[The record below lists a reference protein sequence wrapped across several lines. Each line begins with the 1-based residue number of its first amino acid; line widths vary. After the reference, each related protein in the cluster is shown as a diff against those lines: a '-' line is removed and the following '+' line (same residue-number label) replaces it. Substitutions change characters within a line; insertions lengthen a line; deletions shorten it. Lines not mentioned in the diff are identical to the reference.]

1 MSTSRHPRSWVTS
14 ANDHPDFALQNLP
27 FGVFSRLGKGM
38 GTDRRGGVAIG
49 DCIFDLRAAL
59 EASLFTGVARVA
71 AQAASRGQLNDF
83 FALGPASRQALRNEL
98 MHLLDENSPQREH
111 LQGLGKTLLLP
122 MSECR
127 MHLPATVGDYT
138 DFYVGIHHAMN
149 VGRLFRPD
157 NPLLPNY
164 KYVPIAYHGRAST
177 LCVSGTPVKRPNG
190 QTLAPGAEVPTVGP
204 SKRLDYELEV
214 GVWMGQGNEV
224 GEPISIAEAGEH
236 IAGFC
241 LLNDWSARDLQAWEY
256 QPLGPFLAKSF
267 ATSLAPW
274 VVTLDALAPFR
285 TPAFA
290 RPAGDPE
297 PLPYLLDAGDQAHG
311 GFDITLE
318 VRLCSRIMRDAGSEP
333 VLLSRGNFADMY
345 WTIAQLLTHHASNG
359 CNLRPGDVLASG
371 TVSGPDPDA
380 RGCLLE
386 LTSRGAE
393 PLTLPSGETRRFL
406 DDGDEVLLRGYCEAP
421 GARRIGFGECRGVV
435 LPAEQ

>member
-83 FALGPASRQALRNEL
+83 FALGPTSRQALRNEL

-236 IAGFC
+236 IAGLC

-256 QPLGPFLAKSF
+256 QPLGPFLSKSF
-267 ATSLAPW
+267 ATSLSPW
-274 VVTLDALAPFR
+274 VVTAEALAPFR
-285 TPAFA
+285 SAQPQ
-290 RPAGDPE
+290 RPEGDPK
-297 PLPYLLDAGDQAHG
+297 PLDYLFDEQDQKHGALD
-311 GFDITLE
+311 IELE
-318 VRLCSRIMRDAGSEP
+318 VLLLTAQMKAQGMAPHRLA
-333 VLLSRGNFADMY
+333 LSNTLNMY
-345 WTIAQLLTHHASNG
+345 WTVAQMVSHHSVN
-359 CNLRPGDVLASG
+359 
-371 TVSGPDPDA
+371 
-380 RGCLLE
+380 GCLLQPGDLFGTGTLSGPQPGQFGSLLE
-386 LTSRGAE
+386 MTEGGKQAVE
-393 PLTLPSGETRRFL
+393 LPSGETRTFL
-406 DDGDEVLLRGYCEAP
+406 EAGDEVILK
-421 GARRIGFGECRGVV
+421 ARCHRDGEVSIGFGEVRGVV
-435 LPAEQ
+435 VD